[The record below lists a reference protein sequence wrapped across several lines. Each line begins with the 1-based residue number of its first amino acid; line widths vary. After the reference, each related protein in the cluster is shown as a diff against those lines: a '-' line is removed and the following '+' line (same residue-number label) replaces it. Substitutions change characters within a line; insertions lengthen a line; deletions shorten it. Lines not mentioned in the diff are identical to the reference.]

1 LWNLRRIGGIGGWDF
16 VLISNFVLG
25 MVVDFGYGLNFN

>member
-1 LWNLRRIGGIGGWDF
+1 MMGNGGWDCGLTF
-16 VLISNFVLG
+16 TFVLG